1 MRDSLLLLRERLQC
15 LCIQQRK
22 KNPDVNTY
30 SMGRL
35 HAYEHALAL
44 IEGQLELFPELDVME
59 ESNDY

>member
-1 MRDSLLLLRERLQC
+1 MSDHLLLLRERLQG

-22 KNPDVNTY
+22 KKPDVNTY

-44 IEGQLELFPELDVME
+44 IEGQLELFSEINVLE